1 MLRQKLFTLVVLL
14 ALLVP
19 LVLVAPGS
27 PASPM
32 VRAADPTQP
41 MRQGAWLDTMEF
53 SLLSSPLTG
62 VSQLQAD
69 ALDLYAGLSSD
80 PGLFQVVLED
90 PDLTHTESYGSYTE
104 LTFNPH
110 GPQFDDG
117 RLNPFSNAVIR
128 EAMNWLVDRDY
139 IAQEIMGGMATPR
152 WVPLLQVSADSTRYQ
167 ATIESIEAAYA
178 YDLSQAQ
185 AAVDGEMPKMGAYLQ
200 DGIWHYDGQ
209 PVTLIFL
216 IRTEDERRD
225 IGDYV
230 ADQLEAVGFSVDRQ
244 YKTSGEAMSLWLM
257 SDPAEGL
264 WHLYTGGWVADS
276 VSRDDAENFGFFYTP
291 LGFPG
296 LPLWEAYEPT
306 PAFYDVCQRLH
317 DRDFSSLAER
327 DDLFEQA
334 LFMAMDDGG
343 APPEGAGSVRVW
355 LVDKQSF
362 AARRAETLVAS
373 DLVGSVA
380 GAEMFPYVARFA
392 GAEGGDMRIAQPQLL
407 GGPWNPIAGTG
418 GFYEHMP
425 IRATQDYGLIT
436 DPDTGLYHAQRIE
449 SAECVVKAGL
459 PVIKTLDWVDLSF
472 APTVEVPADA
482 WADWDASTQTFIQAA
497 DMPTPTLEAN
507 TQCTVTYPADLFSTV
522 TWHDGSP
529 LDVADIVLRIIMTF
543 DRGKPDSAIYDIW
556 ARDSLD
562 EFLSHFRGVK
572 IVSADPL
579 IITTYDDRLQ
589 LDAEL
594 LVAPWWPNYDTG
606 PGAWHNVAAGIRAEE
621 AGVLAFSGDKAG
633 SLGVEW
639 ANYVGGASLDILED
653 WVDLSAGENY
663 IPYGPT
669 MGAYVTQ
676 IEADTRWANLQA
688 WYADRGHFWLGT
700 GPFYLASADPE
711 VPTLTLE
718 HYAAFP
724 DPAGKWDAFAAA
736 DQPAVAINHESGAPG
751 SFFNVTGSGFPPD
764 GTAFVVVN
772 DTLLGSVPVG
782 PGGEVAFTLSTG
794 EADPGDYHLRV
805 SVNPSAGLPFTLD
818 ESAPERAQEG
828 DLPLVDVPGGLITH
842 YIYLP
847 LVVRSYD

>member
-19 LVLVAPGS
+19 LVLAAPGS
-27 PASPM
+27 PATPI
-32 VRAADPTQP
+32 VRAADPPQAAP
-41 MRQGAWLDTMEF
+41 QGAWLDAMVF
-53 SLLSSPLTG
+53 SQQSSPSTG
-62 VSQLQAD
+62 VSQLQSD

-80 PGLFQVVLED
+80 PALFQAVLED
-90 PDLTHTESYGSYTE
+90 PDLTHTDSYGSYTE
-104 LTFNPH
+104 LTFNPR

-117 RLNPFSNAVIR
+117 RLNPFSNAAIR
-128 EAMNWLVDRDY
+128 EAMNWLIDRDY

-152 WVPLLQVSADSTRYQ
+152 WVPLLQVNADYTRYQ
-167 ATIESIEAAYA
+167 ATIEAIEAAYA

-185 AAVDGEMPKMGAYLQ
+185 DAINGEMPKMDAYLQ

-225 IGDYV
+225 VGDYV

-244 YKTSGEAMSLWLM
+244 YKTSSEASSLWLM
-257 SDPAEGL
+257 SEPAEGL
-264 WHLYTGGWVADS
+264 WHLYTGGWLTDA
-276 VSRDDAENFGFFYTP
+276 VSRDDAENFGFFYTSLSD
-291 LGFPG
+291 LGF
-296 LPLWEAYEPT
+296 LPLWQAYEPT
-306 PAFYDVCQRLH
+306 AAFYDVCHRLH
-317 DRDFSSLAER
+317 NRDFSSLAER
-327 DDLFEQA
+327 DALFEQA
-334 LFMAMDDGG
+334 LAMAMDDGG

-362 AARRAETLVAS
+362 AARRGETLVAS

-380 GAEMFPYVARFA
+380 GAEMFPYVARFE
-392 GAEGGDMRIAQPQLL
+392 GVEGGDMRIAQPQLL
-407 GGPWNPIAGTG
+407 YEPWNPIAGTG
-418 GFYEHMP
+418 GFYEQMP

-436 DPDTGLYHAQRIE
+436 DPDTGLYHAQRVE

-459 PVIKTLDWVDLSF
+459 PVAKTLDWVDLSF
-472 APTVEVPADA
+472 APAVDVPADA
-482 WADWDASTQTFIQAA
+482 WADWDALTQTFIEAG
-497 DMPTPTLEAN
+497 DIPTHTLEAN
-507 TQCTVTYPADLFSTV
+507 TQCTVTYPADLFTTV

-529 LDVADIVLRIIMTF
+529 LDLADIVLRIIMTF
-543 DRGKPDSAIYDIW
+543 DRGKPESAIYDIW

-572 IVSADPL
+572 IVSTDPL

-606 PGAWHNVAAGIRAEE
+606 PGAWHNVAAGIRAEA
-621 AGVLAFSGDKAG
+621 AGQLAFSAEKADDSG
-633 SLGVEW
+633 IEW
-639 ANYVGGASLDILED
+639 ANYVGGASLDTLESF
-653 WVDLSAGENY
+653 VALSAAEDY
-663 IPYGPT
+663 IPYQPT
-669 MGAYVTQ
+669 MGAYVTPA
-676 IEADTRWANLQA
+676 EADARWANLQA

-700 GPFYLASADPE
+700 GPFYLASVNPE
-711 VPTLTLE
+711 IPTLTLQR
-718 HYAAFP
+718 YAAFP
-724 DPAGKWDAFAAA
+724 DPAGKWDAFVAA
-736 DQPAVAINHESGAPG
+736 DQPEVAINYDSGAPG

-772 DTLLGSVPVG
+772 DTLLGSVPVSA
-782 PGGEVAFTLSTG
+782 GGDVAFTLSTG
-794 EADPGDYHLRV
+794 EADPGGYHLRV

-818 ESAPERAQEG
+818 ESAPEHSQEG
-828 DLPLVDVPGGLITH
+828 DLPLVDVPDGLTTH

-847 LVVRSYD
+847 LVVRS